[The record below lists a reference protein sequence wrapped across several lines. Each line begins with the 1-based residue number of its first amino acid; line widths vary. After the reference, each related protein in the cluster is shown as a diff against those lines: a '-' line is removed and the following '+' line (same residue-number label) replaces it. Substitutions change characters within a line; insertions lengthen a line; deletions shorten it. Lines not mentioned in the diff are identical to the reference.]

1 MGRQRRFDP
10 DLALD
15 QAMAVFW
22 RQGYEATSIQDLVSA
37 TGVNR
42 ASLYA
47 TFQDKRGLFLAA
59 LERYRTTVSA
69 RRAALL
75 DAEGSPLRA
84 LRAFFADLVEF
95 SVGEGRM
102 LGCLLTNATVELAPR
117 DPAVAAFT
125 GASLERMEIA
135 FRRTLER
142 ARASGE
148 LALDADVPALANDL
162 VCSLQGFRVIAKVSA
177 DRARL
182 EALSD
187 TILSRLA
194 APH

>member
-1 MGRQRRFDP
+1 
-10 DLALD
+10 
-15 QAMAVFW
+15 
-22 RQGYEATSIQDLVSA
+22 
-37 TGVNR
+37 
-42 ASLYA
+42 
-47 TFQDKRGLFLAA
+47 
-59 LERYRTTVSA
+59 
-69 RRAALL
+69 
-75 DAEGSPLRA
+75 